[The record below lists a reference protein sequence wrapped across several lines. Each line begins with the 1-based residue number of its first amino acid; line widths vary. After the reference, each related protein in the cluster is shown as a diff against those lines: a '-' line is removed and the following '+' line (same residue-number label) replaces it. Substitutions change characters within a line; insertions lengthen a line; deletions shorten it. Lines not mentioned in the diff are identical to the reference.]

1 MVIKMGITMEQNVQR
16 RREYVEKVRSSF
28 EKNDTARMEESEET
42 SFSFAKLSFLIAL
55 ILFGAFYL
63 WQESGEEWYG
73 YQPADV
79 VAMIEENLFDTN
91 LLDYVMI
98 KK

>member
-1 MVIKMGITMEQNVQR
+1 MGITMEQNVQR

-28 EKNDTARMEESEET
+28 EKDTVLPAEESEEPA
-42 SFSFAKLSFLIAL
+42 FSFAKLSFLTAL

-73 YQPADV
+73 YRPADV
-79 VAMIEENLFDTN
+79 VVMVEENLFDTN

-98 KK
+98 KSET